1 MEQWLWIL
9 VALITLGIEIA
20 TVGSLISIWF
30 TIGAL
35 AAYVG
40 QLIGLNF
47 EFQILLFILGS
58 LVSFALVRPLAAK
71 YLSAKQQA
79 TNADRYIGRVFT
91 VVEAI
96 SEEQWGAIKIQGVRW
111 SCREVK
117 GKPVAVGESVEV
129 VALEGAKL
137 VVKKTS

>member
-9 VALITLGIEIA
+9 VALISLGIEIA

-40 QLIGLNF
+40 QLAGLDF
-47 EFQILLFILGS
+47 AFQVLLFILGS

-71 YLSAKQQA
+71 YLSAKQEA

-96 SEEQWGAIKIQGVRW
+96 TEEQWGAIKIQGVRW

-117 GKPVAVGESVEV
+117 GKPVAVGETVEV

>member
-1 MEQWLWIL
+1 MEQWLWIV
-9 VALITLGIEIA
+9 VALVTLGIEIA
-20 TVGSLISIWF
+20 TVGTLISVWF

-40 QLIGLNF
+40 QLVGLDF
-47 EFQILLFILGS
+47 SLQILLFIVVS
-58 LVSFALVRPLAAK
+58 LISFALVRPLAAK
-71 YLSAKQQA
+71 YLSAKQEA
-79 TNADRYIGRVFT
+79 TNADRYIGRTFT
-91 VVEAI
+91 VVEPI
-96 SEEQWGAIKIQGVRW
+96 SAEQWGAIKIQGVRW

-117 GKPVAVGESVEV
+117 GKPVAVGDTVEV

>member
-1 MEQWLWIL
+1 MEQWLWIV
-9 VALITLGIEIA
+9 VALVTLGIEIA
-20 TVGSLISIWF
+20 TVGTLISIWF

-40 QLIGLNF
+40 QLMGLDF
-47 EFQILLFILGS
+47 SFQILLFIIVS
-58 LVSFALVRPLAAK
+58 LISFALVRPLAAK
-71 YLSAKQQA
+71 YLSAKQEA
-79 TNADRYIGRVFT
+79 TNADRYIGRTFT
-91 VVEAI
+91 VSEPI
-96 SEEQWGAIKIQGVRW
+96 SAEQWGAIKIQGVRW

-117 GKPVAVGESVEV
+117 GKPVAVGETVEV

>member
-1 MEQWLWIL
+1 MEQWLWIV
-9 VALITLGIEIA
+9 VALATLGIEIA
-20 TVGSLISIWF
+20 TVGTLISIWF

-35 AAYVG
+35 AAYLG
-40 QLIGLNF
+40 QLIGLDF
-47 EFQILLFILGS
+47 TLQVLVFIVVS

-71 YLSAKQQA
+71 YFSSKQVA
-79 TNADRYIGRVFT
+79 TNADRYIGRTFT

-96 SEEQWGAIKIQGVRW
+96 TEEQWGAIKIQGVRW

-117 GKPVAVGESVEV
+117 GKPVAVGETVEV
-129 VALEGAKL
+129 IALEGAKL